1 MKCLQKLGHSIVH
14 SNVVTDFSR
23 GSFELINLEK
33 LVCALLYVLLFV
45 LIKCWSKFVIIL
57 FWIHCNYG
65 NMVYGMHALQES
77 IVNIV
82 TLAILVTLATANC
95 VMVSISN

>member
-1 MKCLQKLGHSIVH
+1 M
-14 SNVVTDFSR
+14 
-23 GSFELINLEK
+23 
-33 LVCALLYVLLFV
+33 
-45 LIKCWSKFVIIL
+45 IIL